1 MINPVKYIL
10 DIFFLFLIGMF
21 LLQPK
26 ALFAQKSSTSLAED
40 LYQQKIQEIF
50 RNYENLRQEQDEDF
64 DHFFDPDYNLDFSDV
79 LKRLQELQKC
89 LSALVEES
97 PKVPGQAFQFQDR
110 PTYKV
115 SKEEKEDQWI
125 YRITVPDLE
134 NKNLKVEVKEGLL
147 RISVGEKLQEGQNY
161 TMIPMPMGI
170 DARSVQY
177 KKEKDQILVIIPKGR
192 PTI

>member
-1 MINPVKYIL
+1 
-10 DIFFLFLIGMF
+10 MF
-21 LLQPK
+21 LLQSRV
-26 ALFAQKSSTSLAED
+26 LFAQKSSTSSAED

-50 RNYENLRQEQDEDF
+50 RNFEKMRQEQDEDF
-64 DHFFDPDYNLDFSDV
+64 DHFFDPDKNLDYSDV
-79 LKRLQELQKC
+79 LKRLQELQKS
-89 LSALVEES
+89 LPALMEGS
-97 PKVPGQAFQFQDR
+97 QKVPGQAFQFQAQ
-110 PTYKV
+110 PTYQV

-147 RISVGEKLQEGQNY
+147 RISVGEKRQEGQNY

-170 DARSVQY
+170 DERSIQY